1 MKTTLNKIR
10 LPNTFEDDWE
20 KLLKYLNKTSAD
32 DEPLSISTIIDSN
45 GVDYALWCLRG
56 VEGHDRE
63 IRLYSVWCARQVQHL
78 MTDKR
83 SIDALDVAEK
93 YANGLASKEE
103 LDLAR
108 ISAWDAEKEAWAAG
122 KKASSWAA
130 AAAVPWP
137 DASVSA
143 RSARFTAIAA
153 SAISE
158 KDIVQSAQEK
168 ELRRICFAEGEQA

>member
-10 LPNTFEDDWE
+10 LPNTFEDDWK

-32 DEPLSISTIIDSN
+32 NEPLSISTIIDSN

-83 SIDALDVAEK
+83 SIDALDVAERF
-93 YANGLASKEE
+93 ANGLANEEE
-103 LDLAR
+103 LDAAR
-108 ISAWDAEKEAWAAG
+108 ISAWKAEKEAWDAG

-130 AAAVPWP
+130 ASAIPWP
-137 DASVSA
+137 DASISA
-143 RSARFTAIAA
+143 RSARFVAIAA
-153 SAISE
+153 SPFIE
-158 KDIVQSAQEK
+158 KPVVKSAQEK